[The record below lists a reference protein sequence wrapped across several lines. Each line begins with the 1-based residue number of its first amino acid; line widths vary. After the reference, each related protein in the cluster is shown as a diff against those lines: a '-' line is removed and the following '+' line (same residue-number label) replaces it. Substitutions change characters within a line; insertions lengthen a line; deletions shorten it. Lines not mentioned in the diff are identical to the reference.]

1 MKPRGIEINFRPS
14 AKQQIAWEFLMD
26 KTTNFV
32 GYGGAAYGGKTNLE
46 CYWLVI
52 MSVGFPGTAWGFGR
66 KELSVLKKT
75 ALVSLFEVFAECN
88 IKPDRD
94 YKFNAQEN
102 KITFTNGSVIF
113 LIDTAYQPSDPLYTR
128 FGGLEL
134 TGCAVDESAETNE
147 LAIDILFTRCGRKKN
162 DIYNLPAKFLET
174 FNPSKTHVYRR
185 YYKPWKEKKLPDHYK
200 FVQAFPQDN
209 PHPSAKTYV
218 ATILKNGTKQTIARL
233 IHGNFEYEDD
243 PATLIIYDKMVDVF
257 SNQHVPG
264 GRKCMTNDLAR
275 LGGDKIVSIEWD
287 GFRGYVTAAKKQ
299 TLDVTGR
306 EIEQK
311 RLKMGIGKS
320 DVLCDEDGLGGGV
333 VDYEKYKGFVN
344 NSKPLPNPDNPLE
357 PENYDNLKSQCSF
370 RMSDRINK
378 NGVFLVCAE
387 KWMEGMIIEEMEQV
401 KQKAMDTDQKKGV
414 VPKQIMKE
422 ILGRSPDFWDTVMM
436 REWFELKP
444 RFVVTADSI

>member
-1 MKPRGIEINFRPS
+1 MSVKGIEINFRPS

-26 KTTNFV
+26 KETNFI

-46 CYWLVI
+46 CFWITI
-52 MSVGFPGTAWGFGR
+52 MSIGFPGTAWGLGR

-75 ALVSLFEVFAECN
+75 ALISLFEVFKDCN

-94 YKFNAQEN
+94 YKFNGQDN
-102 KITFTNGSVIF
+102 KITFSNGSVIF
-113 LIDTAYQPSDPLYTR
+113 LIDTAFQPSDPLYTR

-185 YYKPWKEKKLPDHYK
+185 YYKPWKENKLPEHYK

-209 PHPSAKTYV
+209 PHPSAATYV
-218 ATILKNGTKQTIARL
+218 QTILKNGSKQTIARL
-233 IHGNFEYEDD
+233 IHGNFEYDDD
-243 PATLIIYDKMVDVF
+243 PSSLIIYDKMVDVF
-257 SNQHVPG
+257 SNHHVQG

-275 LGGDKIVSIEWD
+275 LGGDWIVSIEWD
-287 GFRGYVTAAKKQ
+287 GFRGYVTAVKKQ
-299 TLDVTGR
+299 TLDVTGKQ
-306 EIEQK
+306 IEDK
-311 RLKMGIGKS
+311 RSRMGIGKS

-333 VDYEKYKGFVN
+333 VDYERYKGFVN
-344 NSKPLPNPDNPLE
+344 NSTPLPNPENPLE

-370 RMSDRINK
+370 RMADRVNK
-378 NGVFLVCAE
+378 NGIYLQCAE
-387 KWMEGMIIEEMEQV
+387 KWMEGFIIEEMEQV
-401 KQKAMDTDQKKGV
+401 KQKKMDTEQKKGV
-414 VPKQIMKE
+414 IPKKIMKE
-422 ILGRSPDFWDTVMM
+422 VLGRSPDFWDTVMM
-436 REWFELKP
+436 REWFEFQP
-444 RFVVTADSI
+444 SFVVTADSI

>member
-1 MKPRGIEINFRPS
+1 MKSKGIEINFRPS
-14 AKQQIAWEFLMD
+14 VKQEIAWGFLQD

-32 GYGGAAYGGKTNLE
+32 GYGGAAFGGKSDLLCNWET
-46 CYWLVI
+46 I
-52 MSVGFPGTAWGFGR
+52 MSIGYPGTAWGLGR

-75 ALVSLFEVFAECN
+75 TLVTLFELFQKYN
-88 IKPDRD
+88 IRPDRD
-94 YKFNAQEN
+94 YKFNGQDN
-102 KITFTNGSVIF
+102 KITFSNSSVIY

-162 DIYNLPAKFLET
+162 DVYDLPAKFFEG

-185 YYKPWKEKKLPDHYK
+185 YYKPWKENKLPDHYK

-218 ATILKNGTKQTIARL
+218 ETILKNGSKQTIARL
-233 IHGNFEYEDD
+233 IHGNFEYDDD
-243 PATLIIYDKMVDVF
+243 PAALIIYDKMVDVF
-257 SNQHVPG
+257 SNFHVPG
-264 GRKCMTNDLAR
+264 GQKCMTNDLAR
-275 LGGDKIVSIEWD
+275 LGGDRIVSIEWD
-287 GFRGYVTAAKKQ
+287 GFRGYVTATAKQ
-299 TLDVTGR
+299 TLDVTGPQ
-306 EIEQK
+306 IEQK
-311 RLKMGIGKS
+311 RLAFGIGKS

-333 VDYEKYKGFVN
+333 VDYEHFKGFVN
-344 NSKPLPNPDNPLE
+344 NATPLPNPENPME

-370 RMSDRINK
+370 RMAERINR
-378 NGVFLVCAE
+378 NEVLLVCAE
-387 KWMEGMIIEEMEQV
+387 KWMESLIIEEMEQV

-414 VPKQIMKE
+414 IPKKIMKE
-422 ILGRSPDFWDTVMM
+422 VLGRSPDFWDTIMM

-444 RFVVTADSI
+444 NFVVTADSI

>member
-14 AKQQIAWEFLMD
+14 VKQQLAYEYLMD
-26 KTTNFV
+26 KTTNFI

-52 MSVGFPGTAWGFGR
+52 SSWAYPGTAWGFGR

-75 ALVSLFEVFAECN
+75 ALVSLFEVFQQCN

-94 YKFNAQEN
+94 YKFNAQDN

-185 YYKPWKEKKLPDHYK
+185 YYKPWKEDKLPDHYK

-218 ATILKNGTKQTIARL
+218 ETILKNGSKQTIARL

-243 PATLIIYDKMVDVF
+243 PATLIVYDKMIDVF

-275 LGGDKIVSIEWD
+275 LGGDRIVSIEWD
-287 GFRGYVTAAKKQ
+287 GFRGYVTSAKKQ

-306 EIEQK
+306 QIEEK

-344 NSKPLPNPDNPLE
+344 NSKPLPNPENPLE

-370 RMSDRINK
+370 RMADRLNK
-378 NGVFLVCAE
+378 NGVFLICAE

-401 KQKAMDTDQKKGV
+401 KQKDIDSDQKKGV
-414 VPKQIMKE
+414 VSKKIVSE

-444 RFVVTADSI
+444 RFVVTADAI